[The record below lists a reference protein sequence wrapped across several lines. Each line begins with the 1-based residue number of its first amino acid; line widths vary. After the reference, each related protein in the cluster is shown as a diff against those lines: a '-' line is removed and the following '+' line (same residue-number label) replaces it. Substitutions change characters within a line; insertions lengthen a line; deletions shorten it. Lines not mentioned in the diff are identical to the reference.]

1 MSNRLQRRIINMSHP
16 SEAAEARR
24 TAKTM
29 ALSVGFD
36 EKTCEE
42 IVIVI
47 SELAANLVKH
57 TQNGTLTLTP
67 LDENG
72 HPGLKIESRDTGPGI
87 PDPEQAVADGYS
99 TTGSLGYG
107 LGTVNRLMDEFD
119 ITSDI
124 GKNAGTYIACTRWLR
139 SEKPCV
145 KTCPFDIGAETRAH
159 PKMDING
166 DAYVIKKWDE
176 NLLTGIIDGLG
187 HGQFAHR
194 ASEKARQYVESH
206 FDQSL
211 EEIFRG
217 VERSCRATRG
227 VVMALAKFDWGRE
240 KLTYAS
246 LGNIEAKFS
255 GCAEPMNFII
265 RRGIIGVKSVKPVVT
280 EHTWRVGSLMAL
292 YSDGI
297 RSHWRWDDFP
307 VLMKEPAAAIAQNL
321 LKSLARDNDDATIVI
336 VKDRSS

>member
-1 MSNRLQRRIINMSHP
+1 MNNPVRQEIINISHS

-24 TAKTM
+24 ITKTM
-29 ALSVGFD
+29 ALSIGFD
-36 EKTCEE
+36 EKVSEE

-47 SELAANLVKH
+47 SELAANLIKYAR
-57 TQNGTLTLTP
+57 NGTLTLTP

-72 HPGLKIESRDTGPGI
+72 PPGIKIESRDTGPGI
-87 PDPEQAVADGYS
+87 VDVEQAIGDGYS
-99 TTGSLGYG
+99 TAGSLGYG
-107 LGTVNRLMDEFD
+107 LGTVNRLMDEFN

-124 GKNAGTYIACTRWLR
+124 GKNAGTYIVCTRRLKNENQ
-139 SEKPCV
+139 SMKA
-145 KTCPFDIGAETRAH
+145 CPLDVGAATRMY
-159 PKMDING
+159 PRMDVNG

-176 NLLTGIIDGLG
+176 NLLAGVIDGLG

-194 ASEKARQYVESH
+194 ASEKARQYVETH
-206 FDQSL
+206 YDQSF
-211 EEIFRG
+211 EELFRG

-246 LGNIEAKFS
+246 LGNIDVKFL
-255 GCAEPMNFII
+255 GCAEPVNFVV
-265 RRGIIGVKSVKPVVT
+265 RRGIIGLKSVKPVVT
-280 EHTWRVGSLMAL
+280 EHTWSVGSLMAL

-307 VLMKEPAAAIAQNL
+307 GLRAEPAATIAQNL
-321 LKSLARDNDDATIVI
+321 LRSLARDNDDATIVI
-336 VKDRSS
+336 VKDRIS